1 MVALFVTILLWWN
14 SNSMN
19 NQNCEVVRLRLMMI
33 PRLQAEP
40 VDGSCLGVTELDPVQ
55 FSISEDIRHILM
67 HLSHL
72 YWRKKRTR
80 RS

>member
-1 MVALFVTILLWWN
+1 
-14 SNSMN
+14 
-19 NQNCEVVRLRLMMI
+19 MI